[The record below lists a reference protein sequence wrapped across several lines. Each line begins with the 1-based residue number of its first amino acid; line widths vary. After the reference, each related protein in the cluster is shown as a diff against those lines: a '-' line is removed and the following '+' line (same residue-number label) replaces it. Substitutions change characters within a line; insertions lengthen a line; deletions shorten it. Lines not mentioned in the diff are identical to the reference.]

1 LDSLDPSDAPPSSGT
16 SGSGTPM
23 QRSTPDKGIAD
34 QPRRTPD
41 RRLAQ
46 DPEDMPEAEMQ
57 ESRFAAR
64 EETPMQ
70 HSRAAEGEEAEIEE
84 SPVRHIDGP
93 HGEVW
98 EPLLEAMRTRKR
110 MLASFLDHG
119 TPVGLEEGVL
129 WVSFDNN
136 YYEGMVGRRENLE
149 IIQDELGR
157 ILGRPAAFRMRP
169 AAQGQRSIDTRAPQG
184 TTDILAS
191 NPGLGRILQ
200 DLGGQLL
207 PGGLGGS
214 GS

>member
-1 LDSLDPSDAPPSSGT
+1 MQATRVTQDDAVVEC
-16 SGSGTPM
+16 
-23 QRSTPDKGIAD
+23 Q
-34 QPRRTPD
+34 PD
-41 RRLAQ
+41 R
-46 DPEDMPEAEMQ
+46 E
-57 ESRFAAR
+57 F
-64 EETPMQ
+64 
-70 HSRAAEGEEAEIEE
+70 
-84 SPVRHIDGP
+84 
-93 HGEVW
+93 HGEGSHAAVW
-98 EPLLEAMRTRKR
+98 EPLLEAMRGRKR

-119 TPVGLEEGVL
+119 TPVGLEEDVL
-129 WVSFDNN
+129 WVSFENN

-169 AAQGQRSIDTRAPQG
+169 AAQGQRPVETRAPQE
-184 TTDILAS
+184 TPDILAS